1 MSKIKTIQTEVI
13 ETLSRKDY
21 EKSFNGACDPE
32 VSRLNTTRPKHRCD
46 KDIQS
51 WKRDILY

>member
-1 MSKIKTIQTEVI
+1 MAKVKTIQTEVI

-32 VSRLNTTRPKHRCD
+32 VSRLNTTHPKSRWD

-51 WKRDILY
+51 RKWDILY